1 MSPIAEIGKALIFFG
16 IVLVVLGLILTFLP
30 SLRVGRLPGDIHIQK
45 DNWQIYIP
53 LTTSILLS
61 ILLSLLLWIVF
72 SIRR

>member
-1 MSPIAEIGKALIFFG
+1 MSPISEIGKALIFFG
-16 IVLVVLGLILTFLP
+16 IIIVVLGLILTFLP

>member
-1 MSPIAEIGKALIFFG
+1 MSPISEIGKALIFFG
-16 IVLVVLGLILTFLP
+16 IIIVVLGLILTFLP

-53 LTTSILLS
+53 LTTGILLS